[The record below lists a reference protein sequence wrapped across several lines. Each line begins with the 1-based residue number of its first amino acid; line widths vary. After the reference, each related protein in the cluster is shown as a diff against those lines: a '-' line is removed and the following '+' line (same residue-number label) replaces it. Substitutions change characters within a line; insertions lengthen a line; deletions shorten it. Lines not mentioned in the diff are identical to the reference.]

1 MASACSSQ
9 IMHRIDGTALEDDVA
24 FESMQ
29 TECVVEK
36 QLRDSQKFGN
46 PPKVMAKLF
55 EEVVSGNVGPA
66 STADII
72 IHFGPPSGL
81 DHPPQLATPPVAE
94 VSELKEVK
102 PREHLD
108 HSKVISMLL
117 TDTGL
122 VRREPRPHHRSIVKC
137 ETTQGAITIE
147 LDSMQSPQG
156 ARRLLDLVRD
166 GFFSDQA
173 IFKAVRGFVAQFGI
187 SDNSDMNEK
196 WSPTI
201 PDDERTQG
209 SFIPKGTVFL
219 AADRP
224 NARSTQVAVALAD
237 LSLTE
242 HGRRPIAPWETPI
255 GRVDLADLPVLDR
268 LFTGYADG
276 VDEKELLRNG
286 NSYAREFY
294 PRLDFVKHCNVP
306 GDPVSEMASLRAS
319 PSSGVM
325 GCGTSPGGFQ
335 QASPRPGLAMHS
347 SPMSPNRTTRSGWM
361 HGAGNEQMHVAGQMP
376 LRCHSLLL
384 RTQPVLLDRL
394 LAQQECRPDKDF
406 AVLPDPV
413 QEPAEVEAVN
423 SPRTATAGP
432 APEKPVEVT
441 VDDEPEVFLE
451 MIRFVYLNT
460 CHVDQSNVKALLHI
474 ADKYCIEDI
483 VKHCL
488 QWMQDQFTAGLFY
501 HMLTVKMSNEHFGRL
516 LWNSLLKA
524 LRSRRH
530 FSLVTADAEEHFE
543 KLPVSFVEA
552 LLSSDE
558 LPVVS
563 EIEVIHL
570 IARWAKGALAQQ
582 ERKMGSHDDELERNS
597 HEDGDGHYP
606 EDETH
611 DGYSDVGSGQQMG
624 APVGSDTENAATTMG
639 TDISSCGTDG
649 TDDDSQL
656 RSQSEMRART
666 RGDML
671 RLLRAV
677 RKSNMLVRLADME
690 PMFQILGLNRLF
702 CSKPP
707 RETSALDPGFVAYR
721 GVAGVNTPSG
731 AFGEFHHSNVVPHA
745 WKGISVSLA
754 SHDFLQQQEGFKPNQ
769 VPERG
774 TTVFPRL
781 WVRITCSSWSHRE
794 KRTSK
799 STSGHNRHT
808 VAGPLGAEI
817 PGPTN
822 WESVP
827 THLMGISP
835 VNEEQCSKFPPTL
848 KTMQS
853 QDDWDIG
860 RTKTL
865 RAPNNMPELMNNE
878 KIEHKVVCAVISG
891 HMRHG
896 IRIGQRERSSI
907 YDVEELY
914 GQCGEVCLGGSP
926 TEVEFELQLKVQAPS
941 PCGICRCSLS
951 VYQPEGV
958 NSEPPEQPAEA
969 LLEVSFDASAEEHLH
984 FYISSSYFD
993 SNSTYNVA
1001 LNWVLR
1007 PGLRLEAD
1015 MDSDNVSPN

>member
-1 MASACSSQ
+1 
-9 IMHRIDGTALEDDVA
+9 
-24 FESMQ
+24 
-29 TECVVEK
+29 
-36 QLRDSQKFGN
+36 
-46 PPKVMAKLF
+46 MAKLF
-55 EEVVSGNVGPA
+55 EEVVSGNVGSAPLRLHLPA

-72 IHFGPPSGL
+72 IHFGPPCFG
-81 DHPPQLATPPVAE
+81 PPAAASNTTRCR
-94 VSELKEVK
+94 ELVVVNCAVFALL
-102 PREHLD
+102 HVL
-108 HSKVISMLL
+108 ISRQPQAWTLL
-117 TDTGL
+117 WNM
-122 VRREPRPHHRSIVKC
+122 C
-137 ETTQGAITIE
+137 ETTQGPITIE
-147 LDSMQSPQG
+147 VDPDQSPEG
-156 ARRLLDLVRD
+156 ARRFLDLVRD
-166 GFFSDQA
+166 GFYSDQA

-187 SDNSDMNEK
+187 SDNNEMNEK

-201 PDDERTQG
+201 PDDERKTA
-209 SFIPKGTVFL
+209 SFPKGTIIL
-219 AADRP
+219 TASRQ
-224 NARSTQVAVALAD
+224 NSRSTQVSVALAD
-237 LSLTE
+237 LT
-242 HGRRPIAPWETPI
+242 GRLGQNPWETAI
-255 GRVDLADLPVLDR
+255 GHVVEKDMPVLDR
-268 LFTGYADG
+268 IFTGYADA
-276 VDEKELLRNG
+276 VDEQELLRQG
-286 NSYAREFY
+286 NSYLREFY
-294 PRLDFVKHCNVP
+294 PRLDFVKACSVP
-306 GDPVSEMASLRAS
+306 GETALAAVACDAKCIEAS

-325 GCGTSPGGFQ
+325 GCGTSPARRSGPASQ
-335 QASPRPGLAMHS
+335 SQAWLRAPMDNSTWQWQPGLAMHS
-347 SPMSPNRTTRSGWM
+347 SSPMSPHRTTRSGWM
-361 HGAGNEQMHVAGQMP
+361 HGTGNEQMHVAGQMS

-394 LAQQECRPDKDF
+394 LAQQDCRFGHAMADAQGSVATTSIQLSALPAKDF
-406 AVLPDPV
+406 AALPDPV
-413 QEPAEVEAVN
+413 QESPEAVVDVQGSVDTSSARGASVDRCSGAPAQVEAVN
-423 SPRTATAGP
+423 SPRTAPAGP
-432 APEKPVEVT
+432 VAEKPVEVT

-451 MIRFVYLNT
+451 MIKFVYLNT

-501 HMLTVKMSNEHFGRL
+501 HMLTVQMSNEHFGRL

-570 IARWAKGALAQQ
+570 IARWAKGALARQ
-582 ERKMGSHDDELERNS
+582 ERKIGSHYDELERNS
-597 HEDGDGHYP
+597 HEDGHDGHDP
-606 EDETH
+606 EDNEGH
-611 DGYSDVGSGQQMG
+611 DGGSDKKFRRVAVQMG
-624 APVGSDTENAATTMG
+624 SAPVGSDAVVP
-639 TDISSCGTDG
+639 
-649 TDDDSQL
+649 
-656 RSQSEMRART
+656 RACR
-666 RGDML
+666 RL
-671 RLLRAV
+671 RLMRAV

-721 GVAGVNTPSG
+721 GMLELMSLRWQ
-731 AFGEFHHSNVVPHA
+731 A
-745 WKGISVSLA
+745 WKGISVSLG

-817 PGPTN
+817 PGPPN

-835 VNEEQCSKFPPTL
+835 VNEEPCSKFPPTL

-941 PCGICRCSLS
+941 PCGICRCSLA
-951 VYQPEGV
+951 VLQPEGA

-1001 LNWVLR
+1001 SACAPCSARAWTLLCPDQVALNWVLR
-1007 PGLRLEAD
+1007 PGELLLA
-1015 MDSDNVSPN
+1015 

>member
-1 MASACSSQ
+1 
-9 IMHRIDGTALEDDVA
+9 
-24 FESMQ
+24 
-29 TECVVEK
+29 
-36 QLRDSQKFGN
+36 
-46 PPKVMAKLF
+46 
-55 EEVVSGNVGPA
+55 
-66 STADII
+66 
-72 IHFGPPSGL
+72 
-81 DHPPQLATPPVAE
+81 
-94 VSELKEVK
+94 
-102 PREHLD
+102 
-108 HSKVISMLL
+108 
-117 TDTGL
+117 
-122 VRREPRPHHRSIVKC
+122 
-137 ETTQGAITIE
+137 
-147 LDSMQSPQG
+147 
-156 ARRLLDLVRD
+156 
-166 GFFSDQA
+166 
-173 IFKAVRGFVAQFGI
+173 
-187 SDNSDMNEK
+187 
-196 WSPTI
+196 
-201 PDDERTQG
+201 
-209 SFIPKGTVFL
+209 
-219 AADRP
+219 
-224 NARSTQVAVALAD
+224 
-237 LSLTE
+237 
-242 HGRRPIAPWETPI
+242 
-255 GRVDLADLPVLDR
+255 
-268 LFTGYADG
+268 
-276 VDEKELLRNG
+276 
-286 NSYAREFY
+286 
-294 PRLDFVKHCNVP
+294 
-306 GDPVSEMASLRAS
+306 
-319 PSSGVM
+319 M

-347 SPMSPNRTTRSGWM
+347 SPMSPHRTTRSGWM

-394 LAQQECRPDKDF
+394 LAQQECRFGHAMADVQGSVATTSPTVSAQFGGYPSSTGSSTSAEPREPPPASAAAAAAAEAAAAAAWPDKDF

-413 QEPAEVEAVN
+413 QEPAEAICTDVQDPVQDQVQDQGSVDTSSARGASVDRCSGTPAQVEAQLN

-432 APEKPVEVT
+432 APEKPIEVT

-501 HMLTVKMSNEHFGRL
+501 HMLTVQMSNEHFGRL

-582 ERKMGSHDDELERNS
+582 ERKLGSHDDELERNS

-624 APVGSDTENAATTMG
+624 APVGSDTENAAATMG

-745 WKGISVSLA
+745 WKGISVSLG

-817 PGPTN
+817 PGPPN

-835 VNEEQCSKFPPTL
+835 VNEEQCSKFLPTL

-1007 PGLRLEAD
+1007 P
-1015 MDSDNVSPN
+1015 